1 MIEQLHSLIKPTNH
15 LHAKGSTLKAYVD
28 PVDICGPDMSNGVE
42 GSFCYRHTRAKN
54 IFDPDQQEDFK
65 EFLVN
70 EKGSVHQSFTKEDV
84 SPVITMKSC
93 NSN

>member
-1 MIEQLHSLIKPTNH
+1 M
-15 LHAKGSTLKAYVD
+15 KAYVD

-54 IFDPDQQEDFK
+54 IFDPDQQDFK

-84 SPVITMKSC
+84 SPVIIMMNSC
-93 NSN
+93 QSN